1 MFGSIGLPEVLM
13 ILVIALLIFGP
24 KRLPEIGRTIG
35 KGLAEFRRASSDI
48 KRTVNAEL
56 ALDED
61 EAAPMARRP
70 SVATPKVTDGSA
82 DAPAPAPAKASEPP
96 SEPVASAVAEKTIA
110 REKVEEAES
119 SAGNESSVKAAPSAE
134 PSAGPAEATEP
145 ASGDAAASR

>member
-35 KGLAEFRRASSDI
+35 KGLAEFRRASSDL

-56 ALDED
+56 AVDDD

-70 SVATPKVTDGSA
+70 SIATPMGSDSA
-82 DAPAPAPAKASEPP
+82 EPAATPEKESELP
-96 SEPVASAVAEKTIA
+96 SEPVASAVAGQAVA
-110 REKVEEAES
+110 RETRTEAKS
-119 SAGNESSVKAAPSAE
+119 SAGNESSEEVAPSVEA
-134 PSAGPAEATEP
+134 SAGPAEA
-145 ASGDAAASR
+145 SGPVPGESAASR